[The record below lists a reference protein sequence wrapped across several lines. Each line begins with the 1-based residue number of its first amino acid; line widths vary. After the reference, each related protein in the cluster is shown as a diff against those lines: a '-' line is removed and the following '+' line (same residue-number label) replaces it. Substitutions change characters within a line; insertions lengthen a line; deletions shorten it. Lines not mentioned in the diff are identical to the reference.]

1 MQFLCFLQLHNK
13 PLLCKTVLS
22 FYSLSTTNHSSCP
35 HSQQPSHNKL
45 TRTRCR
51 IWDAYPKSVF
61 ISFPY
66 FTLLCLIAWLQFNL
80 DTHLLIHPLPFPQA
94 LPLPGRSAT
103 IPPPPARTPTRRS
116 KSSSNSSRPVH
127 PPHNVPS

>member
-1 MQFLCFLQLHNK
+1 MQFFCFLQLHNK
-13 PLLCKTVLS
+13 PLLCKTVLF
-22 FYSLSTTNHSSCP
+22 FYSLSISIYNQPLVLSST

-66 FTLLCLIAWLQFNL
+66 FTLLCLIAWLQF
-80 DTHLLIHPLPFPQA
+80 
-94 LPLPGRSAT
+94 
-103 IPPPPARTPTRRS
+103 
-116 KSSSNSSRPVH
+116 
-127 PPHNVPS
+127 